1 MAKALEG
8 RVALVTGG
16 ARGIGKA
23 VCLRL
28 AAEGAKVAMADIL
41 PEVAES
47 SAKEFRDMGYDALAV
62 TANVAKV
69 EDADN
74 AIKSVIDKYGRI
86 DILVNCAGITKDNLM
101 LRMSEQDW
109 DAVIAVKIGRASC
122 RERVSVVV

>member
-41 PEVAES
+41 PEVAEA

-69 EDADN
+69 EDADK
-74 AIKSVIDKYGRI
+74 AIKSVLDTY
-86 DILVNCAGITKDNLM
+86 
-101 LRMSEQDW
+101 
-109 DAVIAVKIGRASC
+109 
-122 RERVSVVV
+122 